1 MLRRT
6 VGILAV
12 LSLASAAPLCQT
24 ASSSYDYIVVGGGTS
39 GLVVANR
46 LSENPNVSVL
56 VIEAGDSVYNNAN
69 VTNVNGYGLAFGTPI
84 DWQYQSTNQTYAGNT
99 RQTLRAG
106 KALGGTSTI
115 NGMAYTR
122 AQDVQIDAW
131 AAIGNDGWDWSSL
144 WPYYLK
150 SEAFTAPNQTQ
161 RAAGASYNPAYHG
174 VTGPLHVGFIEM
186 QPNNLSS
193 ILNQTYQALGVP
205 WTEDVNGGKMRGYN
219 FFPSTVDDA
228 ADVRE
233 DAARAYYYPFES
245 RPNLRVMLNTL
256 ANRIVWKNETSG
268 GNVTADGVEVTPLNG
283 TVCRIQANNEVIL
296 SAGSLRSPGILELSG
311 VGNPSI
317 LNKYNI
323 PVKVNLPTVGE
334 NMQDQMYN
342 DASAEGYSAIAGTK
356 SVAYP
361 SVTDLFGNRTSAVA
375 ASVQNQLAQYAEAA
389 ANQSQGTMKA
399 SDLQRLFQIQYD
411 LIFKQEVPIAEI
423 ITYPTGNTLAA
434 GYWGLLPFA
443 RGSVHIASADPTVQ
457 PVINPNY
464 FMFDW
469 DVQQQIGT
477 AKFIRNLYKTA
488 PLSSLVKNETE
499 PGSAVPEGASDS
511 VWEAWLKE
519 TYRSNF
525 HPVGTAAIMPRSIGG
540 VVDER
545 LRVYGTANVR
555 VVDASVL
562 PFQICGHL
570 TSTL

>member
-1 MLRRT
+1 M
-6 VGILAV
+6 
-12 LSLASAAPLCQT
+12 S
-24 ASSSYDYIVVGGGTS
+24 
-39 GLVVANR
+39 
-46 LSENPNVSVL
+46 
-56 VIEAGDSVYNNAN
+56 
-69 VTNVNGYGLAFGTPI
+69 
-84 DWQYQSTNQTYAGNT
+84 
-99 RQTLRAG
+99 
-106 KALGGTSTI
+106 
-115 NGMAYTR
+115 
-122 AQDVQIDAW
+122 
-131 AAIGNDGWDWSSL
+131 
-144 WPYYLK
+144 
-150 SEAFTAPNQTQ
+150 
-161 RAAGASYNPAYHG
+161 
-174 VTGPLHVGFIEM
+174 
-186 QPNNLSS
+186 
-193 ILNQTYQALGVP
+193 
-205 WTEDVNGGKMRGYN
+205 
-219 FFPSTVDDA
+219 
-228 ADVRE
+228 
-233 DAARAYYYPFES
+233 
-245 RPNLRVMLNTL
+245 
-256 ANRIVWKNETSG
+256 
-268 GNVTADGVEVTPLNG
+268 
-283 TVCRIQANNEVIL
+283 
-296 SAGSLRSPGILELSG
+296 
-311 VGNPSI
+311 SI

-519 TYRSNF
+519 TCKLF
-525 HPVGTAAIMPRSIGG
+525 
-540 VVDER
+540 
-545 LRVYGTANVR
+545 
-555 VVDASVL
+555 
-562 PFQICGHL
+562 
-570 TSTL
+570 